1 MGMTSDTRKRIMVV
15 STVLLVGLVLVGA
28 ILSQVFGL
36 GFVQTV
42 IIAEAVVTLVAI
54 ALGGVFAYYKLDLF
68 RDFQPH
74 LTITQKI
81 SHRRIGDRHVHVS
94 VVARLTNSSKVVVE
108 IRNALFRMQEIAPV
122 SDANI
127 RQMYS
132 EFESK
137 PNEEKYFPFPTLVE
151 FQRTWEKDEF
161 VIEPGETESENYEF
175 IVENAFD
182 TVKLTAFFTDQI
194 SISEQHAERG
204 WLAVSVYDVNCV
216 VGETQ

>member
-1 MGMTSDTRKRIMVV
+1 MTKETRKWMIITSALMA
-15 STVLLVGLVLVGA
+15 VGLIVSIFVVTSVLGISLFKAAGV
-28 ILSQVFGL
+28 
-36 GFVQTV
+36 VQ
-42 IIAEAVVTLVAI
+42 AVVTVLAI
-54 ALGGVFAYYKLDLF
+54 GVGSVWAFYKLEIF
-68 RDFQPH
+68 REFQPH

-81 SHRRIGDRHVHVS
+81 SHRRIGDGYVHVS

-137 PNEEKYFPFPTLVE
+137 PNEEKYFQFPTLVE

-175 IVENAFD
+175 IVEDDFD
-182 TVKLTAFFTDQI
+182 TVKITAFFTDQVLI
-194 SISEQHAERG
+194 TEQHAERG
-204 WLAVSVYDVNCV
+204 WLAVSVYDVNCE
-216 VGETQ
+216 VGERQ